1 MRKGSP
7 SDGLSDDQREAAA
20 HHLEGQYMR
29 LWVTPVISAL
39 CKHDDNIRR
48 MLAKHVCPNLFRTF
62 PHIVTEILKSLT
74 RHLPYQQPLP
84 SSSMGRKRSLSISE
98 QVLEASR
105 QHALII
111 VLKVAR
117 SLDLITIGQL
127 ARVDSEQE
135 QQPTG
140 EVKLAE
146 GTRAPL
152 MAMLNQ
158 AVYHPDWSVRA
169 DMLGLLCEARRLS
182 TPLSNVEFDLL
193 FKLLRVS
200 SNATSADFRQQQY
213 SALTMLATR
222 LVSIATHAH
231 RIVTTGRPP
240 VPSQKVRHREKA
252 KREAAVADGLAQGK
266 TEEQVLREL
275 GILSQDEMVAQARAT
290 LEGVERAVNQW
301 VDLAVRGCL
310 YPGAGFAKV
319 AMGLKWLD
327 ILTRFFTPGR
337 PAQAPDDSMLTI
349 ANAGS
354 NVTANEV
361 IPVLTHVLLDDPFD
375 TNRSSAFAL
384 LTEWPLVAAGSASA
398 EKAAKSWADSLL
410 RRALRLVNNTRA
422 GESESGALIIRWLF
436 RKCQDAAA
444 KNLLDAA
451 QNYPLHG
458 LLTAAH
464 YVAEEVDFE
473 SRAVQQNA
481 HLWKQWLA
489 DLSGSAIEI
498 SNIVLG
504 VLTSASPEGNIPSSF
519 REMETKID
527 EIIKSSTA
535 IVDADAQV
543 RYWWDDDEVLVGPRQ
558 QVILS
563 YCWRAIK
570 EVAGLLAVV
579 ATSPPGTDLVH
590 DRVEPLLD
598 ESKVGEIGDLLRT
611 LLTSIRHRGA
621 FSGSP
626 PGLSRRVAQWL
637 EQCLDIVTICQVSV
651 TRRSA
656 GWPLCL
662 LAILTCDKNAT
673 QALLPRAMDRIFALA
688 TDLHVDPEPVN
699 TAVNVDSAGD
709 GTVDLP
715 QVHAINMLRVL
726 LDDKTL
732 AMRMFLSLT
741 GLRSRHWAI
750 RNVCGLLYAALT
762 RRVFGANK
770 AREETIYDGI
780 TGRELLKD
788 AVDQMAEADI
798 VEHSAEMLQE
808 AVGDAELPD
817 YDPVGAVMRSGA
829 RLIHPALYPCLILLA
844 RLQPSPKELEKP
856 DDNTPEPFTVAAA
869 SVPLNVPAAT
879 GHQRQPSQ
887 AEIAASVGVLA
898 TSPHSESASA
908 AVAPPMNL
916 DQEPMT
922 KVNERNSTVHVTSA
936 STMLTMYSFTE
947 LVEMCVDSPVF
958 KTREMAARAFAPL
971 IPGDKA
977 VSVVLA
983 LLKSIRQN
991 GNAILTNS
999 CHGVLCQVQELLRV
1013 HWRQGN
1019 STDSM
1024 RRAFVMQVFPALT
1037 SLWPQLIQGA
1047 DDGCYAQSADDV
1059 SDMVRFKYLC
1069 IINEYVARGEDWLL
1083 AGVDDL
1089 SLIKTTK
1096 LVLSRFRISIL
1107 YGFLHP
1113 LFSNPDTLVAIGGA
1127 QIPGAFGTLQELT
1140 SLLLACIDDTT
1151 AAVLQDDGTV
1161 QLEVDT
1167 SPYAAEGR
1175 QVSYNPWVVF
1185 ENILTNNEFYEAKIV
1200 LLDWLIA
1207 HISTGQIEIFERIG
1221 ILNLLSFLRAS
1232 ELPGTIQP
1240 ALDPLVRSKS
1250 ILLLA
1255 LNARFCPLSVAT
1267 SFVQYQGAL
1276 LHLLQQCAAVVHK
1289 RSIEWAAYL
1298 LKWTDPERAVPYREA
1313 VSRAVIRYSMIKR
1326 FYTGPDGE
1334 VDIPFNPTSEE
1345 ILRMCFW
1352 RLLQDDD
1359 EDIREFMAKHIS
1371 RRLGKELACDQA
1383 CEQIIDRFTPLGN
1396 QYPHMLVSH
1405 CFEHLL
1411 RSSSGK
1417 VVVQT
1422 AVSPNRRLFEHENP
1436 NIYIDEFRNLQLA
1449 YRALINLAAMFEDS
1463 PTACKEFMD
1472 RGMLCEEALSLA
1484 HAALLDA
1491 KHQISDNGVEISGT
1505 LGATSLPVLFSHIQS
1520 WILGARVAV
1529 FAASRMTGHGGA
1541 ESLHKIVSCIE
1552 GILASAEIQPL
1563 HPWVLRSLTAEP
1575 VSKDMAMAD
1584 LYLLTCVE

>member
-1 MRKGSP
+1 MEVSATAHVADQPTSYLPEIDNSPQRARCLDDAVSMVCVARAIVSFAPYETTLLPLDIAPSAKYSDVVNTVHEAVFTHIASVCGRSQLAPGVKVVVFESMAVWLQETAKLLMCCVDEYDSSCADVESRNRHTVAFALGQRVLVLQRERIMGYLWSYWDDPLDAVQAKVRVIFEAFLDIGSAMSKAVAKIGTLPGGAAGPAEPNSDAFLNDVLDLVLTMDWSRKVKYSLLATLCSRVDILQLFRRQPDLLEQCFVTLAQVMMAPRVAALFAAILVRCEADVRNMRKGSP

-74 RHLPYQQPLP
+74 RHLPHQQPLSPP
-84 SSSMGRKRSLSISE
+84 SMSRKRSLSISE

-275 GILSQDEMVAQARAT
+275 GILSQDEMLAQARAT
-290 LEGVERAVNQW
+290 LEGVEQAVNQW

-337 PAQAPDDSMLTI
+337 PAQAPDDSMVPFTVQGLSSPDFEQLMSPADHRQCGT
-349 ANAGS
+349 

-436 RKCQDAAA
+436 RKFVILQGIPLSFADAQPDLAPINKLLPHDLAFATGLLAMIRRCQDAAA

-535 IVDADAQV
+535 IVDTDAQV
-543 RYWWDDDEVLVGPRQ
+543 DIGSDDDDDDEGDDEYNGDVSGLEGPVGPRQ

-621 FSGSP
+621 FSAVHPAFTAVCRRLYHSSNAE
-626 PGLSRRVAQWL
+626 LSRRVAQWL

-662 LAILTCDKNAT
+662 LAILT
-673 QALLPRAMDRIFALA
+673 
-688 TDLHVDPEPVN
+688 
-699 TAVNVDSAGD
+699 
-709 GTVDLP
+709 
-715 QVHAINMLRVL
+715 
-726 LDDKTL
+726 
-732 AMRMFLSLT
+732 
-741 GLRSRHWAI
+741 
-750 RNVCGLLYAALT
+750 
-762 RRVFGANK
+762 
-770 AREETIYDGI
+770 
-780 TGRELLKD
+780 
-788 AVDQMAEADI
+788 
-798 VEHSAEMLQE
+798 
-808 AVGDAELPD
+808 
-817 YDPVGAVMRSGA
+817 
-829 RLIHPALYPCLILLA
+829 
-844 RLQPSPKELEKP
+844 
-856 DDNTPEPFTVAAA
+856 
-869 SVPLNVPAAT
+869 
-879 GHQRQPSQ
+879 
-887 AEIAASVGVLA
+887 
-898 TSPHSESASA
+898 
-908 AVAPPMNL
+908 
-916 DQEPMT
+916 
-922 KVNERNSTVHVTSA
+922 
-936 STMLTMYSFTE
+936 
-947 LVEMCVDSPVF
+947 
-958 KTREMAARAFAPL
+958 
-971 IPGDKA
+971 
-977 VSVVLA
+977 
-983 LLKSIRQN
+983 
-991 GNAILTNS
+991 
-999 CHGVLCQVQELLRV
+999 
-1013 HWRQGN
+1013 
-1019 STDSM
+1019 
-1024 RRAFVMQVFPALT
+1024 
-1037 SLWPQLIQGA
+1037 
-1047 DDGCYAQSADDV
+1047 
-1059 SDMVRFKYLC
+1059 
-1069 IINEYVARGEDWLL
+1069 
-1083 AGVDDL
+1083 
-1089 SLIKTTK
+1089 
-1096 LVLSRFRISIL
+1096 
-1107 YGFLHP
+1107 
-1113 LFSNPDTLVAIGGA
+1113 
-1127 QIPGAFGTLQELT
+1127 
-1140 SLLLACIDDTT
+1140 
-1151 AAVLQDDGTV
+1151 
-1161 QLEVDT
+1161 
-1167 SPYAAEGR
+1167 
-1175 QVSYNPWVVF
+1175 
-1185 ENILTNNEFYEAKIV
+1185 
-1200 LLDWLIA
+1200 
-1207 HISTGQIEIFERIG
+1207 
-1221 ILNLLSFLRAS
+1221 
-1232 ELPGTIQP
+1232 
-1240 ALDPLVRSKS
+1240 
-1250 ILLLA
+1250 
-1255 LNARFCPLSVAT
+1255 
-1267 SFVQYQGAL
+1267 
-1276 LHLLQQCAAVVHK
+1276 
-1289 RSIEWAAYL
+1289 
-1298 LKWTDPERAVPYREA
+1298 
-1313 VSRAVIRYSMIKR
+1313 
-1326 FYTGPDGE
+1326 
-1334 VDIPFNPTSEE
+1334 
-1345 ILRMCFW
+1345 
-1352 RLLQDDD
+1352 
-1359 EDIREFMAKHIS
+1359 
-1371 RRLGKELACDQA
+1371 
-1383 CEQIIDRFTPLGN
+1383 
-1396 QYPHMLVSH
+1396 
-1405 CFEHLL
+1405 
-1411 RSSSGK
+1411 
-1417 VVVQT
+1417 
-1422 AVSPNRRLFEHENP
+1422 
-1436 NIYIDEFRNLQLA
+1436 
-1449 YRALINLAAMFEDS
+1449 
-1463 PTACKEFMD
+1463 
-1472 RGMLCEEALSLA
+1472 
-1484 HAALLDA
+1484 
-1491 KHQISDNGVEISGT
+1491 
-1505 LGATSLPVLFSHIQS
+1505 
-1520 WILGARVAV
+1520 
-1529 FAASRMTGHGGA
+1529 
-1541 ESLHKIVSCIE
+1541 
-1552 GILASAEIQPL
+1552 
-1563 HPWVLRSLTAEP
+1563 
-1575 VSKDMAMAD
+1575 
-1584 LYLLTCVE
+1584 